1 MKNQDPHYLNKQIL
15 SLRAHAKRRNEEVW
29 NLRQNISFLEQINKR
44 LSDELEKSKAQE
56 KEPSKS
62 WSFSLFGCELSLK
75 FWNEY

>member
-1 MKNQDPHYLNKQIL
+1 MKNQDQYYLNKQIT

-29 NLRQNISFLEQINKR
+29 KLKQHISFLEQINKR

-62 WSFSLFGCELSLK
+62 WSFSLFGCELSLTICK
-75 FWNEY
+75 D

>member
-29 NLRQNISFLEQINKR
+29 KLKQYINFLESDNKR
-44 LSDELEKSKAQE
+44 LGAELEKSKAQE

-75 FWNEY
+75 IWREY